1 MQGSFNERSGTVIA
15 IAIYSQ
21 PQSAGFLLTMEIHS
35 AKLPKRSSVKLSQ
48 IGTLSVERTG
58 RRIERLAPEEIT
70 QLIFDWDE
78 IMGD

>member
-1 MQGSFNERSGTVIA
+1 
-15 IAIYSQ
+15 
-21 PQSAGFLLTMEIHS
+21 MEIHS